1 MKGGD
6 TVIYA
11 RKLILPNEYAE
22 IEVIKKE
29 KRTCFNTFYPFKI
42 FPEKKLFEV
51 DFDGITMFYGGNGSG
66 KSTLVNVIAR
76 KINAIRYSEF
86 NDAPFFEKY
95 VGMCSIEYVKP
106 PRRSYVLTSDNVFD
120 YVLNARS
127 VNEGIDDKR
136 NELFE
141 NYIAVHNE
149 AVTNPDIMRLKGLDD
164 YERWKTTM
172 EILSPKKSQS
182 SYIKKRLARDI
193 DLHSNGET
201 AMRYFLDR
209 IDEDAVYLL
218 DEPENS
224 LSIELQLELAEYI
237 SATARATRSQFIIAT
252 HSPILLSMKEARI
265 YNLDDYPASV
275 CRWTEL
281 PNVRKY
287 FEFFMEHSEE
297 F

>member
-1 MKGGD
+1 M
-6 TVIYA
+6 IYA
-11 RKLILPNEYAE
+11 RKLTLPSEYAE
-22 IEVIKKE
+22 IKVIENE

-42 FPEKKLFEV
+42 FPEKKLSEV

-66 KSTLVNVIAR
+66 KSTLINVIAR
-76 KINAIRYSEF
+76 KMNSVRYSEF
-86 NDAPFFEKY
+86 NDAPLFEKY
-95 VGMCSIEYVKP
+95 VEMCSVEFAKSP
-106 PRRSYVLTSDNVFD
+106 KRSYVLTSDDVFD

-141 NYIAVHNE
+141 NYIATHRE
-149 AVTNPDIMRLKGLDD
+149 AVSNPDIMRLKGLDD

-209 IDEDAVYLL
+209 IDEDALYLL

-224 LSIELQLELAEYI
+224 LSIEFQIELAEYI
-237 SATARATRSQFIIAT
+237 SATARATKSQFIIAT
-252 HSPILLSMKEARI
+252 HSPVLLSMKGAKI